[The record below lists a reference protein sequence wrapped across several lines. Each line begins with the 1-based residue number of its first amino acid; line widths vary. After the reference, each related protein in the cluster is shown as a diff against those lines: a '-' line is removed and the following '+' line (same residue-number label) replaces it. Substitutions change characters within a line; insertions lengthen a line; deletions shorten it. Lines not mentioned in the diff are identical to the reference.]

1 MNDKTR
7 HWLLQ
12 IFATKIGWL
21 AISVLSAITFG
32 ILGNYYE
39 WAAIAVYISFVYPV
53 VLTLIMI
60 VYAWFINPIREYK
73 KNKAIR
79 EKLKNK

>member
-21 AISVLSAITFG
+21 AICGLMTIIFG
-32 ILGNYYE
+32 LLANLYD
-39 WAAIAVYISFVYPV
+39 WAEIVMYISLVYPV

-73 KNKAIR
+73 ANK
-79 EKLKNK
+79 KLRNK